1 VENPEANELL
11 FDEDWKEASGQMKY
25 ISPNDV
31 KRHIKLMWGKEKDL
45 LNLMYGK
52 PNTDAMNKEDSTVSN
67 GYELFFVQKVVVP
80 PNRFRPESEGA
91 LGGAGGGGRSYLH

>member
-31 KRHIKLMWGKEKDL
+31 KRHIKLMWSKEKDL

-52 PNTDAMNKEDSTVSN
+52 HNIDAKNKEDSTVSN
-67 GYELFFVQKVVVP
+67 GYDLFFVQKVVVP